1 MKKTFA
7 SLIVSALVLSSA
19 PHFAAADDLSEQKA
33 KNEQQQQ
40 DNAKKQK
47 NLESS
52 VNQEGQ
58 KISKTQQEVNRLDE
72 ALNEKIFAVETKDRQ
87 IKATER
93 EIVEL
98 GKEIEKY
105 KAKLKRQEKLLGD
118 RLRVMQ
124 ENDGN
129 SIKWEEVIFGAK
141 NVGDLVSR
149 VMAGKSISKQDDKMI
164 TDYQNTQKQL
174 ADAQQEVKEKKAQ
187 LVVEKKELKRQQ
199 ADLESQLKERNKR
212 LKELRKKKEKFETQL
227 MDAKEVQQILI
238 AQEKAIAAEKAAR
251 EREARL
257 EKERQAQAAREAKA
271 RAEAEA
277 AQAAAQKAA
286 EEQAAKEAAAQQAAQ
301 EKAAQSAKPSGSMKQ
316 SAPKPSTP
324 APAAPAPAPAA
335 PKPAPSSGGLF
346 IHPTAGTVTQG
357 YGSAGGENGYTFH
370 NGIDFG
376 GPVGTPIV
384 AAATGTVITAS
395 GGGPYGNH
403 VMIAHQLNGKTYTT
417 VYAHMSSLNAR
428 AGQRVSQGQQIGA
441 LGSTGNSTGPHL
453 HFEIH
458 VGGYSYSATGPANSV
473 NPLSML

>member
-7 SLIVSALVLSSA
+7 SLIVSALVLSST
-19 PHFAAADDLSEQKA
+19 PHFALADDLSDQKA
-33 KNEQQQQ
+33 KNEQKQQENQ
-40 DNAKKQK
+40 NTQK

-52 VNQEGQ
+52 VNHEGE

-72 ALNEKIFAVETKDRQ
+72 ALNEKMFAVEAKDRQ
-87 IKATER
+87 IKATEA

-98 GKEIEKY
+98 GKQIEKY
-105 KAKLKRQEKLLGD
+105 KAKLKRQEALLGD

-129 SIKWEEVIFGAK
+129 SIKWEEVIFGSK
-141 NVGDLVSR
+141 DVGDLVSR
-149 VMAGKSISKQDDKMI
+149 VLAGKSISQQDDKMI
-164 TDYQNTQKQL
+164 TDYRNTQKKL
-174 ADAQQEVKEKKAQ
+174 ANAQQELKDKKVK
-187 LVVEKKELKRQQ
+187 LVTEKKELKRQQ
-199 ADLESQLKERNKR
+199 AELEQQITARNKR
-212 LKELRKKKEKFETQL
+212 IKELKKQKKKFETQL

-251 EREARL
+251 EREARI
-257 EKERQAQAAREAKA
+257 EKERKAQEAREAKA
-271 RAEAEA
+271 RAEAQA
-277 AQAAAQKAA
+277 AQAAADQAAAEKAA
-286 EEQAAKEAAAQQAAQ
+286 AEQAARQ
-301 EKAAQSAKPSGSMKQ
+301 KATKQ
-316 SAPKPSTP
+316 STSTPPAPAPVAPKP
-324 APAAPAPAPAA
+324 APAEPKPAPAPAA
-335 PKPAPSSGGLF
+335 SSALF
-346 IHPTAGTVTQG
+346 IHPTSGAITQG
-357 YGSAGGENGYTFH
+357 YGSASGENGYAFH

-376 GPVGTPIV
+376 APVGTPIV

-395 GGGPYGNH
+395 SSGPYGNH

-458 VGGYSYSATGPANSV
+458 VGGYVYSGTGPANSV
-473 NPLSML
+473 NPMSML